1 MTYNNED
8 FFPKATSETELLID
22 KNTIEWFYKIFDPIP
37 VSMILVDKDTNILMI
52 NNEFCKFL
60 EVSKDEAIG
69 KKVIEINPNSRF
81 PIVMRTKKAE
91 IAWKHTFANGHTAI
105 VHRIPIL
112 NNENE
117 VLYGFGMV
125 LFDNMEEFHNII
137 VKNKLLQ
144 TEIKHYKQVLKKIQG
159 AYYSWDNIIGNS
171 EKMAQAKE
179 FGKKTSKTGSTVLI
193 TGESGTGKEL
203 FAHAIHNA
211 SRRSHQ
217 PFVKVNCGA
226 IPHDLLESELFGYEE
241 GAFTGAKKGGKIG
254 KFKFAEGGSIF
265 LDEIGDMP
273 IKMQV
278 KLLRVLQEKEIEP
291 IGATN
296 PIKIDVR
303 IIAATNKNLMYLVE
317 KGDFREDLYYRLNV
331 MTIEVPPL
339 RERIEDIDTLTKS
352 LLVKLSNKLGV
363 YVDSISKEAIDILKG
378 YSWPGNVRELENV
391 LERAMNLGE
400 EGKILPIHLPSYI
413 TKKDFNAKRN
423 TACRQLS
430 EIIEEMEREIIIKY
444 LKDTKGNKLKTA
456 KLLGI
461 SRSCLYD
468 KMERYNLSV

>member
-1 MTYNNED
+1 MTNTNED
-8 FFPKATSETELLID
+8 LIPKAIGQAELIMD

-37 VSMILVDKDTNILMI
+37 VSMILVDEETNIMMI
-52 NNEFCKFL
+52 NNEFCRFL
-60 EVSKDEAIG
+60 EVTKEEAIG
-69 KKVIEINPNSRF
+69 KKVEEINPNSRF
-81 PIVMRTKKAE
+81 PLVMKTKKSE

-112 NNENE
+112 NNEGE

-125 LFDNMEEFHNII
+125 LFDNMEEFQNII

-144 TEIKHYKQVLKKIQG
+144 TEIKHYKQVLQKIQG
-159 AYYSWDNIIGNS
+159 AYYSWDNIIGRS
-171 EKMAQAKE
+171 RKTAQAKE
-179 FGKKTSKTGSTVLI
+179 FGKKASKTGSTVLI

-203 FAHAIHNA
+203 FAHAIHNE

-217 PFVKVNCGA
+217 PFIKVNCGA

-241 GAFTGAKKGGKIG
+241 GAFTGAKKGGKVG
-254 KFKFAEGGSIF
+254 KFEFAEGGSIF

-273 IKMQV
+273 LKMQV
-278 KLLRVLQEKEIEP
+278 KLLRVLQEKEIER
-291 IGATN
+291 IGAAN

-303 IIAATNKNLMYLVE
+303 IIAATNKNLKELVE
-317 KGDFREDLYYRLNV
+317 KGEFREDLYYRLNV

-339 RERIEDIDTLTKS
+339 RERLEDIEALTKS
-352 LLVKLSNKLGV
+352 LLEKLSSKLGI
-363 YVDSISKEAIDILKG
+363 YVDGIDKDALDILKT

-400 EGKILPIHLPSYI
+400 EGKILSMHLPGYI
-413 TKKDFNAKRN
+413 TKKEAHIKSNVIH
-423 TACRQLS
+423 RQLS
-430 EIIEEMEREIIIKY
+430 EIIEEVERETIIRYI
-444 LKDTKGNKLKTA
+444 KDTKGNKLKTA

-461 SRSCLYD
+461 SRSSLYD
-468 KMERYNLSV
+468 KMERYNITV